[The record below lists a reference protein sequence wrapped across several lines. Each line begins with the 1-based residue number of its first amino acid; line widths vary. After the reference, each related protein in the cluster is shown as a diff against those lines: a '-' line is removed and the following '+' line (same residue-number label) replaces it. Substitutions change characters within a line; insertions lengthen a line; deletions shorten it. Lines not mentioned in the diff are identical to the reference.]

1 MINNGQNHAMPLT
14 RRSVLGGAGLLLM
27 NGAGSAGAETD
38 MDTLPFAATAPIHV
52 GKVGLVA
59 RDADGMADY
68 YKAVL
73 GLVELTRSPDRIV
86 LGAGDRAL
94 LEIERSP
101 SAKPD
106 DPRSAG
112 LYHTAFLLPSR
123 ADLARWTRHAID
135 KRIPVAGAS
144 DHHVSEAI
152 YLTDPEGNG
161 IEIYADRPHESWDW
175 NGAFVRMGT
184 EALDVQNLLGEL
196 KPGDVGWR
204 GAPQGS
210 VVGHVHLRVGDSN
223 AAEQWWNAEMGF
235 DTVQS
240 FGGSAVFL
248 STGGY
253 HHHVGANSW
262 QSGGAGPRQDGR
274 TGLAW
279 VELVSKDAQKPAEK
293 RDPWGTLIR
302 TVGA

>member
-1 MINNGQNHAMPLT
+1 MSLT
-14 RRSVLGGAGLLLM
+14 RRSVLGSAGVLLM
-27 NGAGSAGAETD
+27 KSAGPAGAEAA
-38 MDTLPFAATAPIHV
+38 MDNLPFAATTPTHI

-59 RDADGMADY
+59 LDADGLADY

-73 GLVELTRSPDRIV
+73 GLTELTRSPDRIV

-144 DHHVSEAI
+144 DHFVSEAI

-161 IEIYADRPHESWDW
+161 IEIYADRPHENWDW
-175 NGAFVRMGT
+175 DGSFVRMGT
-184 EALDVQNLLGEL
+184 EALDVPDLLGVL
-196 KPGDVGWR
+196 APADPGWR

-210 VVGHVHLRVGDSN
+210 VVGHVHLRVGDAN
-223 AAEQWWNAEMGF
+223 AAEQWWNSEMGF
-235 DTVQS
+235 ETVQS
-240 FGGSAVFL
+240 LGGSAVFL

-262 QSGGAGPRQDGR
+262 QSRGAGPRQEGG

-279 VELVSKDAQKPAEK
+279 VELATKDAPATTEK

-302 TVGA
+302 TVAA